1 MSALE
6 RVRQW
11 YGFYVVGY
19 VVMPEHVHLMMSEPE
34 RGTLAPALQMAKQ
47 IVSRKL
53 RVETR
58 TGSG

>member
-1 MSALE
+1 M
-6 RVRQW
+6 RQW
-11 YGFYVVGY
+11 YGFYVAGY
-19 VVMPEHVHLMMSEPE
+19 VVMPEHVHLLMSEPE
-34 RGTLAPALQMAKQ
+34 RGTLALALQMAKQ